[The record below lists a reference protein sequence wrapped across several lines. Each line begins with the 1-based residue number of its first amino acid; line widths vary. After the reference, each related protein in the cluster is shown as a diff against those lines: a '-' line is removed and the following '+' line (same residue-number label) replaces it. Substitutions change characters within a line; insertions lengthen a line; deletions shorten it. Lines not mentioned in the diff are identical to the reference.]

1 MCHISDWIV
10 ILLAVHTQTLESQL
24 EEKKRE
30 YDELQQRCKMLEQK
44 LEQVSHL
51 CTLPVVQVIT
61 GH

>member
-1 MCHISDWIV
+1 MRHISDWIV
-10 ILLAVHTQTLESQL
+10 ILLAVHTQALESQL

-30 YDELQQRCKMLEQK
+30 YDELQQQCKMLELK